1 MTVEKTCG
9 DKGSETADTGAFST
23 KVNKTLQWRSS
34 CRYLHIIPVLGKRV
48 VAVEIVLYKAHHI
61 YMYMYT
67 CICDVNT
74 NMHIQD
80 MHVYNSICG
89 HTNTPNHSYIV
100 LR

>member
-1 MTVEKTCG
+1 MMVERMCG
-9 DKGSETADTGAFST
+9 DKGSETADTGASSI

-34 CRYLHIIPVLGKRV
+34 CRYLHIIPVLSQRA
-48 VAVEIVLYKAHHI
+48 VAVEIVLYKAHQI

-74 NMHIQD
+74 NMHMQA
-80 MHVYNSICG
+80 MHVYKSVCA

-100 LR
+100 LS